1 MTREQA
7 LELASSMLG
16 EKRLLH
22 SLCVAEAAR
31 RLAPAFGADAGKAE
45 LAGIL
50 HDVMKE
56 QDDEVL
62 LRYLSVP
69 PDTGVEDP
77 KDLHP
82 LWHAWAGAE
91 YAQRELGLDGEICG
105 AIRFHTS
112 GRPGMGPLEKTL
124 FLADY
129 ISDDRTFPGSAE
141 VREKAEEDP
150 EGAILLALRNE
161 IGHLVSKGRAVDLH
175 SAAAYDWFLTT
186 LSKRDDDKQEN

>member
-1 MTREQA
+1 MTRDEA
-7 LELASSMLG
+7 LKLASSLMG
-16 EKRLLH
+16 EKRLHH
-22 SLCVAEAAR
+22 SLCVAEAAG
-31 RLAPAFGADAGKAE
+31 RLAPAFGADPEKAE

-50 HDVMKE
+50 HDLMKE
-56 QDDEVL
+56 RDDGVL
-62 LRYLSVP
+62 LAYLSVP
-69 PDTGVEDP
+69 EGTGVEDP

-91 YAQRELGLDGEICG
+91 YAERELGLDEEICG

-129 ISDDRTFPGSAE
+129 ISDDRTFRGSAE

-150 EGAILLALRNE
+150 EGAILMALRNE
-161 IGHLVSKGRAVDLH
+161 IGHLVSKGRPLDLH

-186 LSKRDDDKQEN
+186 LSKRDDD